1 MPLDMPEPRQ
11 LQLQDGRSIT
21 WANFGAALAVDTRHV
36 ALWFHGTPSCYR
48 EGALMGEAAT
58 RPDFSA
64 SIICLD
70 RAGIGT
76 SSPDRRKTIESVVE
90 DAVALLDHLRL
101 ADVAVFGC
109 SGGGPFATAM
119 AVLHPD
125 RVRSLVLVAPLAPTD
140 RSHRD
145 LLRGMSGADRLQ
157 LSLAPLRTGMVW
169 GFNALLR
176 WLAYSQ
182 PDKLLEYA
190 PKGLAEPDGQLLR
203 TDERVRGEFAAHL
216 RHTFAQGSRGVA
228 AEFTLLRRPWRF
240 DAAAVK
246 CRTVIWYGMEDK
258 SIPVS
263 HVRWYQ
269 QQIQGSELQELA
281 GEGHI
286 SLPVKHVDAILRS
299 GFANG

>member
-1 MPLDMPEPRQ
+1 
-11 LQLQDGRSIT
+11 
-21 WANFGAALAVDTRHV
+21 
-36 ALWFHGTPSCYR
+36 
-48 EGALMGEAAT
+48 MGEAAT

-109 SGGGPFATAM
+109 SGEICCSMLVTQSCPCPPKRCVACGAGGGPFATAM